1 MTALLL
7 TLAYIAGFFSAVVLA
22 LGIVAYGLA
31 ARGPGPQTQVDA
43 EPERRTTQP
52 RMRSL

>member
-22 LGIVAYGLA
+22 LGIVAWLLLA
-31 ARGPGPQTQVDA
+31 LPDGPGVDT
-43 EPERRTTQP
+43 EPPARTTQP